1 MMRSSRNTARSA
13 RRFAGVASILLLVL
27 AARGLFGRNVSGVRA
42 QTGDPARTVF
52 YTRQLADGA
61 TQDAAGA
68 PAGAIFVAAAN
79 RGQVFSGRLQ
89 TETN

>member
-1 MMRSSRNTARSA
+1 MMRRSRNTAPSA
-13 RRFAGVASILLLVL
+13 RTFAGVASILLLVL

-61 TQDAAGA
+61 TGPDIDTRI
-68 PAGAIFVAAAN
+68 AIAN
-79 RGQVFSGRLQ
+79 PGPRRLQ
-89 TETN
+89 SN